1 LFKQDLLRQLHP
13 LQDFGRA
20 SLPLFPDTYFTMCPL
35 PAIVVVAYG
44 VSFLNSR
51 MLPAH
56 FTPLLDLLDH
66 PQVVTHFRVHLMMLT
81 MIRVPMLF
89 LMYTAMSIAS
99 VIESQRI
106 QGCPSYWHHMHFVV
120 NEAALK
126 YSLFAWVVMLNR
138 GASKMTATNEAFA
151 FDSLAKDHKISPS
164 YVDREISLL
173 SLDGF
178 DWKTQ
183 IKNNALAVALANS
196 TVAL

>member
-1 LFKQDLLRQLHP
+1 
-13 LQDFGRA
+13 
-20 SLPLFPDTYFTMCPL
+20 
-35 PAIVVVAYG
+35 
-44 VSFLNSR
+44 
-51 MLPAH
+51 
-56 FTPLLDLLDH
+56 
-66 PQVVTHFRVHLMMLT
+66 
-81 MIRVPMLF
+81 
-89 LMYTAMSIAS
+89 
-99 VIESQRI
+99 
-106 QGCPSYWHHMHFVV
+106 
-120 NEAALK
+120 
-126 YSLFAWVVMLNR
+126 MLNR